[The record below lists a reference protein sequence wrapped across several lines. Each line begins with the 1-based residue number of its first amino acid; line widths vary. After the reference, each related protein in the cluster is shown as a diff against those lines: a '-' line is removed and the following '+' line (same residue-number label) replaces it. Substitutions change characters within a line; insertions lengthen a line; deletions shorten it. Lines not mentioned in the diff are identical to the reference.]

1 MLLLLAAS
9 HQSSVE
15 RRTTALTTMHST
27 RFEIASV
34 EGVEGARGTG
44 SLIVKDKKMSCCSD
58 GNREDL
64 PVLVISWKDFVKQK
78 ASKPTSEHPLLK
90 VFYNSGIPRDSTGK
104 SLFHMI
110 SREDLESVFDEI
122 QLRVSRYELQHQND
136 VQRIPVESTSR
147 ATATAL
153 VAAAPADMFGYG
165 ANKPQER
172 PMESVHECIIS
183 GPIGLDKKVDP
194 WPCNRSE
201 PQIDGFTVGTPQ
213 GGPADTSDEQQPT
226 ETFENKEQLWEPWEH
241 SRGAQA
247 DNEKQKSS
255 GQKSCKVVVVFAT
268 CCLIV
273 VAFPILVFLTRIFKG
288 GSSETPTQT
297 TTTPSRQGVAHTPP
311 TWTDTATLPTSTNP
325 SVTPIQTGTLFSPPN
340 AETPSQ
346 ASATCKPNPTWTP
359 TTTWPTTPPSV
370 ITPIQTG
377 TLFSPPNTET
387 PSQASATC
395 KPNPTWTPTT
405 TWPTTPPSVITPI
418 QTGTLFS
425 PPNTEIPSQAAVTYL
440 PNPPSTHTTVATTL
454 PTSSVA
460 PVTTFP
466 AVASPPNVSF
476 PSSEDVDTNVTI
488 IPSESTSVPKDNSSS
503 AFAPQNLS
511 DAVVDEPSVET
522 APPNNTAAPFDM
534 EDLSFT
540 RLNLPAYTLEA
551 LQNESSPQSMAYN
564 WVRNHTVLSSEPE
577 WRLVQH
583 FALATVLY
591 AYYGPSWEELNLDGN
606 QIGRL
611 EYEWGW
617 KRLMCNDDMEL
628 VRLDFENRPFDPNY
642 TNPFLPYEI
651 GMLSS
656 LYVVQVSSS
665 GLQGTAA
672 NAIPPTMSESHCL

>member
-1 MLLLLAAS
+1 
-9 HQSSVE
+9 
-15 RRTTALTTMHST
+15 
-27 RFEIASV
+27 
-34 EGVEGARGTG
+34 
-44 SLIVKDKKMSCCSD
+44 MSYCSD

-377 TLFSPPNTET
+377 TLFSPPNTE
-387 PSQASATC
+387 
-395 KPNPTWTPTT
+395 
-405 TWPTTPPSVITPI
+405 
-418 QTGTLFS
+418 
-425 PPNTEIPSQAAVTYL
+425 IPSQAAVTYL

-488 IPSESTSVPKDNSSS
+488 IPSESTSVPNDNSSS

-611 EYEWGW
+611 ECEWGW